1 MSWCIGG
8 KPAGPTYTD
17 AIEEGHRA
25 AGEQMRTF
33 RRWIK
38 VVEQLAHQNQN
49 KAGEKQKSLHNL
61 NDGDTDNKMNE
72 VERGSVM

>member
-1 MSWCIGG
+1 MGG

-49 KAGEKQKSLHNL
+49 KGWRETEIIAQLE
-61 NDGDTDNKMNE
+61 
-72 VERGSVM
+72 